1 MSQVAAAQLQ
11 TDAADPV
18 SRHLWRERQ
27 SRCHMNVWPLL
38 KFETVSPLP
47 IAVATRK
54 RMIEIHAIVR
64 SSALSDYRED

>member
-1 MSQVAAAQLQ
+1 MS
-11 TDAADPV
+11 
-18 SRHLWRERQ
+18 
-27 SRCHMNVWPLL
+27 VWPLL